1 MYSVMPVWK
10 RLSAD
15 IYYSARESQ
24 DLFVVPWLIQDLL
37 IFMTSHLW
45 LQAGNKRQT
54 SSRQFW
60 LVYLKKDKRLR
71 RKKKW
76 NILYVST
83 FFSLRSFRTHYK
95 KAFKNGLQHN
105 LGQYLVQCLILAKYW
120 TGNRAIWL
128 ADFSYWPFEPLETYK
143 LLNLLK

>member
-1 MYSVMPVWK
+1 MWCLCEK

-24 DLFVVPWLIQDLL
+24 DLFVVPWLITGFINFHD
-37 IFMTSHLW
+37 ITFMTPGW
-45 LQAGNKRQT
+45 KQKADFKQAILTG
-54 SSRQFW
+54 
-60 LVYLKKDKRLR
+60 VLKKDKRLR

-76 NILYVST
+76 NILYVYKKLST

-105 LGQYLVQCLILAKYW
+105 LGQYQVQCLILAKYW
-120 TGNRAIWL
+120 TGNWTIWL

-143 LLNLLK
+143 LLNL